1 MHRPGIA
8 SVSIDKV
15 ILDGTTMGEVLDTH
29 RDTLV
34 LALGVANREV
44 EVWERQK
51 FEREQEQL
59 RQKQERERQM
69 RDAAEQIKFD

>member
-1 MHRPGIA
+1 M
-8 SVSIDKV
+8 SIDKV
-15 ILDGTTMGEVLDTH
+15 ILDGTTMGEVLNTH

-34 LALGVANREV
+34 LAVDVANREV

-59 RQKQERERQM
+59 RQKQEHERLV

>member
-1 MHRPGIA
+1 
-8 SVSIDKV
+8 
-15 ILDGTTMGEVLDTH
+15 MGEVLDTH

-34 LALGVANREV
+34 LALDVANREV
-44 EVWERQK
+44 EEWERQK

-59 RQKQERERQM
+59 RQKQEHERRV